1 MNYSRRI
8 FIMEKEDF
16 ISKLL
21 ESISPYIWKKNIRD
35 AKEAITKCFDC
46 IEIRQIDEGNP
57 ITNDDALALFLD
69 AKRIEGCSERSI
81 KYYQTTL
88 KSFFKIVTKNYLV
101 IETEDIRR
109 YLSEYQ
115 QQSNAS
121 KTTIDNV
128 RRVISTLFT
137 WLESENYIMKSPTR
151 RIHKVKTGKVVKET
165 YTDEVM
171 ELIRQATTNLRD
183 LTIIDFLMTT
193 GVRVG
198 ELVKLNIA
206 DLNLEA
212 KECVVIGKGNKQRK
226 VYFDAKTK
234 IEIQQYLKTRND
246 NETALFVSLLHPHK
260 RLQISGVEILLRKI
274 GKKINIDKV
283 HPHKFRRTLATKAID
298 KGMPIEQVQKMLGHA
313 KIDTTLE
320 YAMVDEN
327 NVKNSHKKYLE

>member
-1 MNYSRRI
+1 MTITRYSH
-8 FIMEKEDF
+8 
-16 ISKLL
+16 
-21 ESISPYIWKKNIRD
+21 KNTIR
-35 AKEAITKCFDC
+35 A
-46 IEIRQIDEGNP
+46 
-57 ITNDDALALFLD
+57 ITNDDALSLFLD

-88 KSFFKIVTKNYLV
+88 KSFFKIVLKNYLV

-121 KTTIDNV
+121 KITIDNV

-183 LTIIDFLMTT
+183 LTIIDFLMST

-246 NETALFVSLLHPHK
+246 NETALFVSLLYPYK

-274 GKKINIDKV
+274 GKKLNIDKV